1 MMKWIVRFHDEFEK
15 EFMAMAVEVQ
25 DELLAR
31 ARLIATVGPT
41 LGRPQVDTL
50 AGSKHANMKEMRFD
64 AGNGVW
70 RVAFAFDPERSAIL
84 LVAGDKSGVSQK
96 RFYRSLIDRADCR
109 FNDHL
114 KTLPSKRRE
123 PSYGTDA

>member
-1 MMKWIVRFHDEFEK
+1 MMKWVVRFHDEFER

-50 AGSKHANMKEMRFD
+50 AGSKHANMK
-64 AGNGVW
+64 GNALRCRQW
-70 RVAFAFDPERSAIL
+70 RLACCLRIRSGTL
-84 LVAGDKSGVSQK
+84 RNSP
-96 RFYRSLIDRADCR
+96 CR
-109 FNDHL
+109 W
-114 KTLPSKRRE
+114 
-123 PSYGTDA
+123 